1 MNQFLKEVRVESMQ
15 ILGNSIIGR
24 RNSKRKV
31 PEKGLCLVCSR
42 TRKEPG
48 VAGAEGTRWE

>member
-1 MNQFLKEVRVESMQ
+1 MSQFLKEVRVESMQ

-24 RNSKRKV
+24 RNSKRKG
-31 PEKGLCLVCSR
+31 PEMGLCLVCSR

-48 VAGAEGTRWE
+48 VAGAEGTR